1 MAKRMKESR
10 FRKREK
16 RRMKMTLLWSKILD
30 LAVLA
35 VLAAPAV
42 TTRYENEVSLSAYD
56 WPLFHANGRDF
67 VLRVFVSFRYQCSL
81 HFFKIIFSYQK
92 SQYPNSF
99 GTLSLSF
106 LYRIGRNSAQNKVMV
121 IVTICHFCVRVSFSN
136 WDLINSPDVK
146 YRACVLVSRHRYFSL
161 TNNDEKKKKLRN
173 ELF

>member
-30 LAVLA
+30 LA

-121 IVTICHFCVRVSFSN
+121 IVTICRFCVRVSFSN

-161 TNNDEKKKKLRN
+161 TTNGEKRKNLEMN
-173 ELF
+173 FSNF

>member
-1 MAKRMKESR
+1 MEKRMKESR
-10 FRKREK
+10 FRKCEK

-30 LAVLA
+30 LA

-67 VLRVFVSFRYQCSL
+67 VLRVFVSFRYQFSL

-106 LYRIGRNSAQNKVMV
+106 LYIIGRNSAQNKVMV
-121 IVTICHFCVRVSFSN
+121 IVTICRFCVRVSFSN

-161 TNNDEKKKKLRN
+161 TTNGEKRKNLEMN
-173 ELF
+173 FSNF

>member
-35 VLAAPAV
+35 APAV
-42 TTRYENEVSLSAYD
+42 TTRYENEVSLSSYD
-56 WPLFHANGRDF
+56 WLLFHANGRDF
-67 VLRVFVSFRYQCSL
+67 VLRVFVLFRYQCSL

-121 IVTICHFCVRVSFSN
+121 IVTICRFCVRVSFSN

-146 YRACVLVSRHRYFSL
+146 YRACVLVSRIGIFHWL
-161 TNNDEKKKKLRN
+161 LMMKKEKLRN